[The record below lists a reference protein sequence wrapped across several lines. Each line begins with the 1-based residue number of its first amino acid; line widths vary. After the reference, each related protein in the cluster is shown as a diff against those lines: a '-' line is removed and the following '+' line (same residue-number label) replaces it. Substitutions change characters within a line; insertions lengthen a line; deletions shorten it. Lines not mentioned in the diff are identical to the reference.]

1 MSIILFATYCLAVL
15 VICIYISSNLP
26 NFWGHY
32 ICFLISLDIVERT
45 INDGECLSDDMISFT
60 GGGV

>member
-15 VICIYISSNLP
+15 VIYIYQ
-26 NFWGHY
+26 FQFAK
-32 ICFLISLDIVERT
+32 FLGSLYMFLNKFDIVKWT